1 MLTSIRNRTLL
12 TWLTSGQ
19 QRSAAT
25 WAGSRHLGVRSF
37 SHSHR
42 GIRQEL
48 SSLHRIDNKYGEIF
62 YNASYETTKTHMRA
76 YGETTVLSN
85 GVHVVYTGKHTSRSP
100 KDKYFVYNKWSK
112 SAGLIDWGSV
122 NQPVSSE
129 VFSELY
135 DEVVE
140 YLGKKDRLYV
150 YDGLVGRDIPGYK
163 AKKVRFIV
171 PYAYQKHFL
180 KNMIIE
186 ADTDDKR
193 PIDFTILNGCDL
205 VNKKYKIHGL
215 NSETFI
221 GFNIEKKSAIIM
233 GTKYTGELKKSIFTM
248 LNYWCPLNNILSLH
262 SSACITDPETK
273 DTISFFGLSS
283 TGKTTWSNSL
293 YGLIGDDE
301 HFIVGDKIINA
312 ENGCYAKLAKL
323 SKNEE
328 NIYNAIRDNALIEN
342 IKIVKNEKG
351 ELIPDYD
358 DISLTENSRVSYPL
372 SYIKNYEPS
381 GYGKI
386 PKKIVFL
393 SADAYSVLPAVSLLN
408 KEQAN
413 DYFLAGYTAKQGG
426 TEKGVNGVQATLSSC
441 FGKAFLVHP
450 PRVYGE
456 LLMGMIEKH
465 NIQVYLLNT
474 GYFGGKMGNGAQ
486 RMIFKNTKKIID
498 SIVSGEIDNCKTITT
513 NMGLKVPTKINDLD
527 ESYLL
532 PWNTWKSMEEYKV
545 EEEKFIKMINDEIK
559 KYKV

>member
-1 MLTSIRNRTLL
+1 MISGLRNRGLPLL
-12 TWLTSGQ
+12 ST
-19 QRSAAT
+19 R
-25 WAGSRHLGVRSF
+25 F
-37 SHSHR
+37 YHSHR
-42 GIRQEL
+42 SDALRKEL
-48 SSLHRIDNKYGEIF
+48 AALHNIENKYGSI
-62 YNASYETTKTHMRA
+62 YHNASYETTKTHMKA

-100 KDKYFVYNKWSK
+100 SDKYFVYNEGSESSK
-112 SAGLIDWGSV
+112 VIDWGSV
-122 NQPVSSE
+122 NQPMKPS
-129 VFSELY
+129 VFNELY
-135 DEVVE
+135 DEVAE
-140 YLGKKDRLYV
+140 HLSKKDRLYV
-150 YDGLVGRDIPGYK
+150 YDGLLGRDCEGYK
-163 AKKVRFIV
+163 APKVRFIV
-171 PYAYQKHFL
+171 SYAYQKHFL
-180 KNMIIE
+180 KNMVIQAPDE
-186 ADTDDKR
+186 DKR
-193 PIDFTILNGCDL
+193 PISYTIINACDIT
-205 VNKKYKIHGL
+205 NKKFKEHGL

-221 GFNIEKKSAIIM
+221 AFNIEKKCTIIG
-233 GTKYTGELKKSIFTM
+233 GTQYTGELKKGLFSL
-248 LNYWCPLNNILSLH
+248 LNYWSPFNNILSLH
-262 SSACITDPETK
+262 SSACITDPLTK

-323 SKNEE
+323 SKKEE
-328 NIYNAIRDNALIEN
+328 NIYNAIRENALIEN

-351 ELIPDYD
+351 ELIPDYN

-426 TEKGVNGVQATLSSC
+426 TEKFVDGVQPTMSSC

-450 PRVYGE
+450 PSVYGK
-456 LLMGMIEKH
+456 LLMEMIEKH

-474 GYFGGKMGNGAQ
+474 GYFGGKMNNGAQ
-486 RMIFKNTKKIID
+486 RMIFENTKKIID
-498 SIVSGEIDNCKTITT
+498 SIVSGEINNCETITT
-513 NMGLKVPTKINDLD
+513 NMGLRVPRKIGNLD
-527 ESYLL
+527 ESYLF
-532 PWNTWKSMEEYKV
+532 PWNTWKSKDEYKV
-545 EEEKFIKMINDEIK
+545 EEEKFIKMINDEIQ

>member
-1 MLTSIRNRTLL
+1 MLAAFRNRILPLL
-12 TWLTSGQ
+12 SN
-19 QRSAAT
+19 R
-25 WAGSRHLGVRSF
+25 F
-37 SHSHR
+37 YHSHR
-42 GIRQEL
+42 GADALRKEL
-48 SSLHRIDNKYGEIF
+48 ASLHNIDNKYGSIF
-62 YNASYETTKTHMRA
+62 HNASYETTKTHMKA

-100 KDKYFVYNKWSK
+100 KDKYFVYNEGSESSK
-112 SAGLIDWGSV
+112 VIDWGSV
-122 NQPVSSE
+122 NQPMKAS
-129 VFSELY
+129 VFNELY
-135 DEVVE
+135 DEVAE
-140 YLGKKDRLYV
+140 HLSKKDRLYV
-150 YDGLVGRDIPGYK
+150 YDGLLGRDCEGYK
-163 AKKVRFIV
+163 APKVRFIV
-171 PYAYQKHFL
+171 SYAYQKHFL
-180 KNMIIE
+180 KNMVIQAPDE
-186 ADTDDKR
+186 DKR
-193 PIDFTILNGCDL
+193 PISYTIINACDVL
-205 VNKKYKIHGL
+205 NKKFKEHGL

-221 GFNIEKKSAIIM
+221 AFNIEKKCTIIG
-233 GTKYTGELKKSIFTM
+233 GTQYTGELKKGLFTL
-248 LNYWCPLNNILSLH
+248 LNYWSPFNNILSLH
-262 SSACITDPETK
+262 SSACITDPVTK

-323 SKNEE
+323 SKKEE
-328 NIYNAIRDNALIEN
+328 NIYNGIRDNALVEN

-426 TEKGVNGVQATLSSC
+426 TEKFVDGVQPTMSSC

-450 PRVYGE
+450 PRVYGK
-456 LLMGMIEKH
+456 LLMEMIEKH

-486 RMIFKNTKKIID
+486 RMIFENTKKIID
-498 SIVSGEIDNCKTITT
+498 SIVSGEINNCETITT
-513 NMGLKVPTKINDLD
+513 NMGLRVPRKIGNLD
-527 ESYLL
+527 ESYLF
-532 PWNTWKSMEEYKV
+532 PWNTWKSKDEYKI
-545 EEEKFIKMINDEIK
+545 EEEKFIKMINDEIQ